1 MFCHHFAP
9 RDAAQPWDVD
19 DIGVVMHADFGDP
32 TASMILFTSG

>member
-19 DIGVVMHADFGDP
+19 DIGVVMHADFGGP
-32 TASMILFTSG
+32 TASVILLTSS